1 MIEIMIDL
9 QGGAKAP
16 LYEKIYT
23 YIKNEITIGKMA
35 TGEKL
40 PSTRLLA
47 QNLSVSR
54 STVEMAYEQLLAEG
68 YIKAEPCRG
77 FFVCDVTELYCLGV
91 PVTGQEGQQGE
102 NRGKTGAYLGEATGT
117 GHPVWGENRGKTGA
131 YLGRGGLPEAPGWGN
146 APEHRLAEGDFSSIE
161 IDFSPYAIDTEH
173 FPFNVWRKIHKNVLL
188 DDREELLYA
197 GDGQGEFGLRCAIA
211 SYLHQA
217 RGVNCEPSDIVV
229 GAGNEYLELLLTQIL
244 GGGQK
249 VLMENPTYPQAYH
262 TFCNAGYQMEML
274 TVGEQG
280 MQVEEVR
287 RRNPDIVYMMPS
299 HQFPLGTVMPL
310 KQRLELLKWAAEGG
324 NRYLIEDDHD
334 SEYRYRGKPIPSL
347 QSVDTVGKVIY
358 LGTFSKSIAPSLR
371 ISYMVL
377 PAGLLERYHRCCGFY
392 SVTVPKM
399 QQEVLRAFIEE
410 GHFERHLNKMRG
422 IYRSKHDFLLG
433 ELKKRSW
440 VKAIRGEHA
449 GLHVLVEVRTEL
461 SEQEICA
468 LAGKRGVRVY
478 GISEYFICGEESKG
492 MDKRGHGG
500 TKEGGNGGE
509 ETGCPVVVL
518 GYGKLTEAEIRDGLG
533 KLDEVLGKEKLP
545 NSTETSS
552 NSTCLLH
559 FSERIIQ

>member
-16 LYEKIYT
+16 LYEKIYN
-23 YIKNEITIGKMA
+23 YIKNEITLGKMA

-47 QNLSVSR
+47 RHLSISR

-77 FFVCDVTELYCLGV
+77 FFVCDVTELYRLGIKQ
-91 PVTGQEGQQGE
+91 PVQSHHEMQKLEKTKTETDGQGYEE
-102 NRGKTGAYLGEATGT
+102 ISCGKT
-117 GHPVWGENRGKTGA
+117 
-131 YLGRGGLPEAPGWGN
+131 
-146 APEHRLAEGDFSSIE
+146 E

-173 FPFNVWRKIHKNVLL
+173 FPFNIWRKINKNVLL
-188 DDREELLYA
+188 DDREELLFS
-197 GDGQGEFGLRCAIA
+197 GDGQGDYGLRHAIA

-217 RGVNCEPSDIVV
+217 RGVNCEPSDIII
-229 GAGNEYLELLLTQIL
+229 GAGNEYLEILLTQIL
-244 GGGQK
+244 GKKQR

-262 TFCNAGYQMEML
+262 TFYNMGYEVEML
-274 TVGEQG
+274 PVGEQG
-280 MQVEEVR
+280 IKMEAVLEK
-287 RRNPDIVYMMPS
+287 NPDIVYMMPS

-310 KQRLELLKWAAEGG
+310 KQRLELLKWAAEGE

-347 QSVDTVGKVIY
+347 QGVDRFGKVIY

-377 PAGLLERYHRCCGFY
+377 PPQLLEQYHKCCGFY
-392 SVTVPKM
+392 STTVPKI
-399 QQEVLRAFIEE
+399 QQEVLKAFIEE

-433 ELKKRSW
+433 ELKKRNW
-440 VKAIRGEHA
+440 VNNIRGEHA
-449 GLHVLVEVRTEL
+449 GLHVLVEVKTKL

-468 LAGKRGVRVY
+468 LAAERGVRVY
-478 GISEYFICGEESKG
+478 GISEYYISGKKVAEDREKG
-492 MDKRGHGG
+492 LDRRQ
-500 TKEGGNGGE
+500 T
-509 ETGCPVVVL
+509 PVLLL
-518 GYGKLTEAEIRDGLG
+518 GYGKLTEAEIKDGLEE
-533 KLDEVLGKEKLP
+533 LDGILEE
-545 NSTETSS
+545 EI
-552 NSTCLLH
+552 
-559 FSERIIQ
+559 R